1 MKCFVFEF
9 HFSFKIDLQLSF
21 VFGFHLGFKIDLQFN
36 SMFDFLLEFAELFNC
51 QMINFGNFDFDFM
64 KIFMNLPG

>member
-1 MKCFVFEF
+1 MKNFL
-9 HFSFKIDLQLSF
+9 FSSKIDLYWHFEIDLQFGF

-51 QMINFGNFDFDFM
+51 
-64 KIFMNLPG
+64 